1 MFSYL
6 RKHIS
11 ILKKEKQDVSHNISK
26 GNVIKNGVI
35 FTPFAL
41 YFWRKIEGREEREE

>member
-1 MFSYL
+1 MTLYQ
-6 RKHIS
+6 
-11 ILKKEKQDVSHNISK
+11 KEKLCQASHNISK
-26 GNVIKNGVI
+26 RNVIKNGVI